1 MVVRT
6 QISLD
11 ADSHRRAKRRAAD
24 LGISLAEY
32 VRRTLDRDLGGEPKG
47 DISAIFDLFDSGASD
62 VSSNVGK
69 YLGDAAWEEHLR
81 ETRQSDR

>member
-11 ADSHRRAKRRAAD
+11 ADAHRRAKRRAAE

-32 VRRTLDRDLGGEPKG
+32 VRRTLDQDLGEEPKG

-62 VSSNVGK
+62 VSSNLEK

-81 ETRQSDR
+81 ATRQSDR